1 MTVTDR
7 IRGAAVPAARTEL
20 DARLLEL
27 TSMPSLAAQLL
38 LHAADQLTERRPADD
53 LTITGWGRTLARADQ
68 RILSGYPQA
77 IAHHA
82 ARRAMSALSADL
94 WASARTRGDWA
105 ICLRTAARTV

>member
-1 MTVTDR
+1 MTDR

-20 DARLLEL
+20 DETLQRL
-27 TSMPSLAAQLL
+27 TTMPSLAAQLL
-38 LHAADQLTERRPADD
+38 LHAADELTERRPTDN

-94 WASARTRGDWA
+94 WASARTRGEWA
-105 ICLRTAARTV
+105 ICLRSAARTV